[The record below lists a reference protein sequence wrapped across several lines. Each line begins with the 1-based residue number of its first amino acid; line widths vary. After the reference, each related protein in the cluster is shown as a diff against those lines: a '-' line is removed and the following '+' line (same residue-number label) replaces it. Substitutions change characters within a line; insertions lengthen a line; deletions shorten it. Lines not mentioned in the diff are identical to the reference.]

1 MVGSL
6 GTQQIEAPSGGEVE
20 GGGASG
26 EGVDGGAT
34 VGGGGGA
41 VGVPVAVLAEEEVV
55 CVAAAGDGL
64 RGAVVADLGAEV
76 FPGEGVG
83 GMDVV
88 VAQQAQFGGVG
99 SAVEDGTVLVAV
111 VAGHAVVSGSLFRT
125 DHFQTLLEI
134 EQTDADYSG
143 QVVLINLAFLEDCDS
158 ERDET

>member
-1 MVGSL
+1 MGGSL

-55 CVAAAGDGL
+55 GVAAAGDGL

-88 VAQQAQFGGVG
+88 VAQQAQFG
-99 SAVEDGTVLVAV
+99 
-111 VAGHAVVSGSLFRT
+111 
-125 DHFQTLLEI
+125 
-134 EQTDADYSG
+134 
-143 QVVLINLAFLEDCDS
+143 
-158 ERDET
+158 